1 MRLLIQRVTS
11 ATVCID
17 DKPFSAIGKGLL
29 VLLGITHSDNLQTIQ
44 RLTRKL
50 TELRIFEDSQ
60 GKMNLS
66 IKDVQGEILLV
77 SQFTLYADCRRG
89 RRPDFIQAANPQQAQ
104 ELYLAFVEELRKTGI
119 PVSTGVFAADMQIN
133 LTNDGPVTIM
143 LDSDS
148 L

>member
-89 RRPDFIQAANPQQAQ
+89 RRPDFINAAQPGQAE
-104 ELYLAFVEELRKTGI
+104 ELYNAFIEELKMTEV
-119 PVSTGVFAADMQIN
+119 PVQTGVFAADMQIS
-133 LTNDGPVTIM
+133 LVNDGPVTIL
-143 LDSDS
+143 LDSDQ